1 MVFAKRK
8 SMANIPQSP
17 HKSLVEPRICRLT
30 NDGFDFPDG
39 SDLIHKTHASEK
51 CLKLRIGAGV
61 SINNRKVTGRASREG
76 VIDSTN
82 VDWRSPQI
90 RIPPRFP
97 SRCELGPPSRI
108 DGQQLPSTD
117 FYLTVMP
124 SPDSICESVDTRR
137 LTQTQ
142 VSPTSV
148 AVHVTELD
156 LKKLALGCCGSNGR
170 FFDVVAQATLGARC
184 LIHVDNLFG
193 SSLIQQL
200 AKINVL
206 SLGFVKILAFNS
218 FSQLLDCCL

>member
-1 MVFAKRK
+1 MLIPISGTRSSGYPFNVMVFAKRK
-8 SMANIPQSP
+8 SMANIPQSA

-51 CLKLRIGAGV
+51 SLKLRFGACV
-61 SINNRKVTGRASREG
+61 SINNGEIIVRASRQS

-82 VDWRSPQI
+82 VDWRSSQI

-97 SRCELGPPSRI
+97 LRCKLGPPSRI
-108 DGQQLPSTD
+108 DGQQFPSTD
-117 FYLTVMP
+117 FYLTVVP
-124 SPDSICESVDTRR
+124 RPDSICEPGDTRR

-156 LKKLALGCCGSNGR
+156 LKKACTRLLW
-170 FFDVVAQATLGARC
+170 QQWTL
-184 LIHVDNLFG
+184 F
-193 SSLIQQL
+193 
-200 AKINVL
+200 
-206 SLGFVKILAFNS
+206 
-218 FSQLLDCCL
+218 